1 METGFPQ
8 KCSPMRHPHD
18 TDRDSLT
25 ERWPVAF
32 QRVLSMPT
40 DQLDR
45 LERKLVQLRRG
56 VGVTVSQMALLRAIA
71 ARRVAQHFDDVHRK
85 ARA

>member
-1 METGFPQ
+1 METGFSQ
-8 KCSPMRHPHD
+8 KSSPFRKED
-18 TDRDSLT
+18 SERDSLT
-25 ERWPVAF
+25 DRWPVAF
-32 QRVLSMPT
+32 NHVSGMPT
-40 DQLDR
+40 EQLDR

-71 ARRVAQHFDDVHRK
+71 ARRVAQHFEEVHRK